1 MGEFMDI
8 LYAIIDLAH
17 RNLPDIIT
25 FLWVIWVAVVILG
38 VIICTVSTFLN
49 RRTLSRLTRKF
60 ARPSEPREEEAGEF
74 ELDLDHLRD
83 TLIRREAE
91 LREDCERLGLDF
103 DLQAVLKNFRGRI
116 AAKLANL
123 SATYHEILDCHQ
135 NIYRLL
141 NDFKDLVA
149 PDQLSLARMAL
160 KHGETGKATALLH
173 RVRFLINQRLAE
185 TAGSQLTAPRRKKLA
200 ARAAFLLG
208 QLEETNFNYFNAA
221 QYYQQAADLWP
232 SNLAYLETAAEL
244 SYAFGEFHE
253 TEYMLE
259 QVLRI
264 QQKLLGPEHLD
275 LAQTLNN
282 LGVLRHTQGR
292 YSEAEAFYLW
302 ALEVCEG
309 HRNPRTPEVVNLLQ
323 NYAKF
328 LNETGR
334 HREAE
339 ALKTRAAMA

>member
-1 MGEFMDI
+1 MDI
-8 LYAIIDLAH
+8 IYALIDLADK
-17 RNLPDIIT
+17 NLPDIIT
-25 FLWVIWVAVVILG
+25 FLWAIWVGGVILG
-38 VIICTVSTFLN
+38 VITCTVSTYHN
-49 RRTLSRLTRKF
+49 RRTLSRLSRKD
-60 ARPSEPREEEAGEF
+60 ARPREPREEIGGEF

-91 LREDCERLGLDF
+91 LREDCERMGLDF
-103 DLQAVLKNFRGRI
+103 DLQAVLENFRGRI
-116 AAKLANL
+116 ATMLANIP
-123 SATYHEILDCHQ
+123 ATYQEILDRHR

-141 NDFKDLVA
+141 NEFKDLVA
-149 PDQLSLARMAL
+149 PDQVSSARMAL
-160 KHGETGKATALLH
+160 KQGETGKATTLLH
-173 RVRFLINQRLAE
+173 RARFLINQHLAE
-185 TAGSQLTAPRRKKLA
+185 TAGSQLAAARNNKLA

-208 QLEETNFNYFNAA
+208 QLEETNFNYFTAA

-232 SNLAYLETAAEL
+232 SDLTYLTAAAEL

-253 TEYMLE
+253 TECMLE

-292 YSEAEAFYLW
+292 YAEAEAFYLW

-309 HRNPRTPEVVNLLQ
+309 HRNPRAPEVVNLWQ
-323 NYAKF
+323 NYAIF
-328 LNETGR
+328 LQETGR
-334 HREAE
+334 HREAD
-339 ALKTRAAMA
+339 AIKTRAAMA

>member
-1 MGEFMDI
+1 MDI

-17 RNLPDIIT
+17 KNLTDILT
-25 FLWVIWVAVVILG
+25 CLWIIWVGGVMVG
-38 VIICTVSTFLN
+38 VITCTVSAYLN
-49 RRTLSRLTRKF
+49 RRTISRLTRQKY
-60 ARPSEPREEEAGEF
+60 APPGAPREEGADDF
-74 ELDLDHLRD
+74 ELDLDHLKD
-83 TLIRREAE
+83 TLIRRQAA
-91 LREDCERLGLDF
+91 LREDCERMRLDF
-103 DLQAVLKNFRGRI
+103 DLQAVLENFRGRI
-116 AAKLANL
+116 ATKLANL
-123 SATYHEILDCHQ
+123 SATHHEILDCHQ

-160 KHGETGKATALLH
+160 KFGETGKATALLH
-173 RVRFLINQRLAE
+173 RARFLINQRLAE
-185 TAGSQLTAPRRKKLA
+185 TAGSQLTAARDKKLA

-208 QLEETNFNYFNAA
+208 QLEETNFNYFTAA

-232 SNLAYLETAAEL
+232 SNLTYLKAAAEL
-244 SYAFGEFHE
+244 SYVFGEFHE

-292 YSEAEAFYLW
+292 YAEAEAFYLW
-302 ALEVCEG
+302 ALEICDG
-309 HRNPRTPEVVNLLQ
+309 HRNSRAPEVINLWQ
-323 NYAKF
+323 NYAIF
-328 LNETGR
+328 LQETGR
-334 HREAE
+334 RREAD
-339 ALKTRAAMA
+339 AMKTRAAMA